1 MCIPPHPSHV
11 STHRWS
17 KLARILDATQYNIK
31 CNDMCIFPDFCEE
44 WSVND
49 QICATMKQIKRGKQN
64 QERSFVYS
72 LKNNSNTIR
81 ICSAIYQVRILVQNQ
96 RLDIRFKTLLDIL
109 RRIVTRGRQVAS
121 RLNLSK
127 ARITGTN
134 FSWEMIAKVAEW
146 PDFSK
151 NKRVM

>member
-1 MCIPPHPSHV
+1 M
-11 STHRWS
+11 
-17 KLARILDATQYNIK
+17 
-31 CNDMCIFPDFCEE
+31 
-44 WSVND
+44 
-49 QICATMKQIKRGKQN
+49 
-64 QERSFVYS
+64 
-72 LKNNSNTIR
+72 
-81 ICSAIYQVRILVQNQ
+81 RILVQNQ